1 MAKYLMNPSFS
12 SLKYPE
18 FRIYLIARFIF
29 IMVLT
34 MQATLISWKIFE
46 ITKDP
51 FNIGL
56 IGLVEFVP
64 AVIMAFYAG
73 YVIDRS
79 DRKKLFH
86 YSIGANLILT
96 ILFAYVTSQHA
107 YNHLNQSN
115 ILMSMYGIVF
125 CTGIARAFSGPSSFA
140 LVSSLVPKEE
150 IPNAIT
156 WHSGSWQIAAVGGP
170 AIGGLLYAAT
180 GITFTFM
187 LIILLLLVSI
197 TILFY
202 ISPKS
207 PPELIEKESMLKS
220 IREGFKFVW
229 KTKEIL
235 GVLSLD
241 LFAVFFGG
249 ATAMLPYFTDV
260 ILKTGAQ
267 GLGLLRSAPAVGAI
281 TLMLLIHFIPLKKN
295 QGKIMIWCVGGF
307 GLSIILFG
315 LSNMFWIS
323 ALALFVSGF
332 LDGISILI
340 RSTILQL
347 KTPEEM
353 RGRVSSLNS
362 IFIMSSNELGAFE
375 SGVMSKLI
383 GVIPSVIVGG
393 GMTVAIAGLTWFKLP
408 AVKKIEY

>member
-156 WHSGSWQIAAVGGP
+156 WHSGS
-170 AIGGLLYAAT
+170 
-180 GITFTFM
+180 
-187 LIILLLLVSI
+187 
-197 TILFY
+197 
-202 ISPKS
+202 
-207 PPELIEKESMLKS
+207 
-220 IREGFKFVW
+220 
-229 KTKEIL
+229 
-235 GVLSLD
+235 
-241 LFAVFFGG
+241 
-249 ATAMLPYFTDV
+249 
-260 ILKTGAQ
+260 
-267 GLGLLRSAPAVGAI
+267 
-281 TLMLLIHFIPLKKN
+281 
-295 QGKIMIWCVGGF
+295 
-307 GLSIILFG
+307 
-315 LSNMFWIS
+315 
-323 ALALFVSGF
+323 
-332 LDGISILI
+332 
-340 RSTILQL
+340 
-347 KTPEEM
+347 
-353 RGRVSSLNS
+353 
-362 IFIMSSNELGAFE
+362 
-375 SGVMSKLI
+375 
-383 GVIPSVIVGG
+383 
-393 GMTVAIAGLTWFKLP
+393 
-408 AVKKIEY
+408 